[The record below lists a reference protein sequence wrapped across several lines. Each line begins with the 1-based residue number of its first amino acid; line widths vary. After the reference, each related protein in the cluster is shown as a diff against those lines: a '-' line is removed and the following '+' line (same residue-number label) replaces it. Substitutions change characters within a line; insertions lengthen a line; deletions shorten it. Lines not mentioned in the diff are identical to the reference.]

1 MEECGWDDEEAIQGA
16 ANLVSQCL
24 AMGGSWT
31 RVNPQTQRVNFLR
44 LSFEWQEQF
53 SESWQ
58 SFREEFGKPVAP
70 SELGV
75 NAEPI
80 GNDRAESTGKDIIQ
94 KKDVAK
100 AALLNKGNGK
110 GKSEDKDKD
119 KSNANGKQSAILV
132 AAIKMRQKYL
142 GVTSL
147 AMTID
152 EQITREETW
161 SWAKND
167 QNQGVLTKTV
177 AELKGSLSQF
187 GRQWVSEEPTTMR
200 RKFAN
205 AKELFTK
212 ELANFT
218 ESANP
223 KVKALEIKCVELQKK
238 HNA

>member
-1 MEECGWDDEEAIQGA
+1 M
-16 ANLVSQCL
+16 
-24 AMGGSWT
+24 
-31 RVNPQTQRVNFLR
+31 VNPQTQRVNFLR

-80 GNDRAESTGKDIIQ
+80 GNDKAESKARKLNNGRAE
-94 KKDVAK
+94 K
-100 AALLNKGNGK
+100 AQQAEKLNNGK
-110 GKSEDKDKD
+110 GKGKGEDKDKD
-119 KSNANGKQSAILV
+119 KDKDKSGAIL
-132 AAIKMRQKYL
+132 AAATKMRQKFL

-152 EQITREETW
+152 DLITREETW

-187 GRQWVSEEPTTMR
+187 GRQWVSEEPSTMR

-212 ELANFT
+212 ELANFA
-218 ESANP
+218 EIAP
-223 KVKALEIKCVELQKK
+223 KVKALEIKCVELQKN